1 MQVLA
6 VKTKIFQWVQCP
18 MWLRLLMR
26 EQKWLKQ
33 EVKHSLLIRTRAL
46 WQKVER
52 LTGLSV

>member
-6 VKTKIFQWVQCP
+6 VKMKVFQWVQCP

-46 WQKVER
+46 
-52 LTGLSV
+52 